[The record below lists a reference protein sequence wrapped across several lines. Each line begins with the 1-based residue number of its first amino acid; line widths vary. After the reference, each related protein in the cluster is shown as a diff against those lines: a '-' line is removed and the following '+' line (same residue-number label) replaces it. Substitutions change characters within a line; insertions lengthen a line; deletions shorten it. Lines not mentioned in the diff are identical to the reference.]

1 MTIEPTASPNLDEL
15 IRLFFSADEEHEL
28 GQFENLDAD
37 ELPEPYRE
45 LLAHNFH
52 MTVTVEKFHGS
63 SVDVRVLAEI
73 DNPNDDTYSR
83 QILLCR
89 QSDNRVVQYGI
100 VRLHFRHLATH
111 VVEEIRR
118 KSTPL
123 GRILIQ
129 NNVLREVE
137 LSKLW
142 RVRCGTV
149 LANAMGVEPATVTFG
164 RTALIYCDG
173 EPAVELLEIVAPVR

>member
-15 IRLFFSADEEHEL
+15 IRLFFDADEEL
-28 GQFENLDAD
+28 GQFENVESN
-37 ELPEPYRE
+37 ELPDPYRK

-52 MTVTVEKFHGS
+52 MTVTVEEFHNS
-63 SVDVRVLAEI
+63 PVDVQVLAEL
-73 DNPNDDTYSR
+73 DDAEKNTYSR
-83 QILLCR
+83 QILLCK
-89 QSDNRVVQYGI
+89 QSDSQVVQYGI
-100 VRLHFRHLATH
+100 VRLHFDHLAPH
-111 VVEEIRR
+111 VVNEIRR
-118 KSTPL
+118 KETPL

-142 RVRCGTV
+142 RVRCGSKLCEV
-149 LANAMGVEPATVTFG
+149 LGVEPSTVTFG

-173 EPAVELLEIVAPVR
+173 EPAVELLEIVSPVG